1 MSFHVLLQLHLICKF
16 VFALSACHS
25 LGALRCR
32 QTLFRRCPGCHGV
45 FSFCGQ
51 RFTSFKFH
59 WYDFLLFKLFCRRN
73 TNGCHDVLSRLY
85 SRECL
90 THPSSLL
97 A

>member
-1 MSFHVLLQLHLICKF
+1 MSFHVLLQLHLIFKF
-16 VFALSACHS
+16 LFALSTSHS

-32 QTLFRRCPGCHGV
+32 KTLFRRCWRRHGV

-59 WYDFLLFKLFCRRN
+59 WYAFLLFKLFCRQN
-73 TNGCHDVLSRLY
+73 SNGYHDVLSRLF

-90 THPSSLL
+90 